1 MDDIIVS
8 QRYEI
13 FDSKNRFR
21 QSITIHVCAVSK
33 YSFRFRFSY
42 MFQYRIMYISA
53 SSMFDN
59 RYIDMFNFTLSMDDF
74 DDKYHN
80 EQILNVINSNEP
92 YVVVSKG
99 EKDRIEYATQCM
111 KTVMRQLPCIA
122 EVNVIFQGI

>member
-13 FDSKNRFR
+13 VDSIDRFR
-21 QSITIHVCAVSK
+21 RSITIHVCAVSK

-59 RYIDMFNFTLSMDDF
+59 RYMDMFNIPLSMDDC
-74 DDKYHN
+74 DKYHN
-80 EQILNVINSNEP
+80 EKLLNVINRKEP
-92 YVVVSKG
+92 YFVVSRVDKG
-99 EKDRIEYATQCM
+99 RIEYAIQCI
-111 KTVMRQLPCIA
+111 KTVMCQLPCIA
-122 EVNVIFQGI
+122 DVNVIFQGI